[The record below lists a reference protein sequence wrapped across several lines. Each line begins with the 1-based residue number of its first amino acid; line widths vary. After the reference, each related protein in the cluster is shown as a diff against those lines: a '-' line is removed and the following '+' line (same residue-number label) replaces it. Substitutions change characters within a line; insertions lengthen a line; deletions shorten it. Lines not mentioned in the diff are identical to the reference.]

1 MKGGP
6 LQSTR
11 LERLQGRW
19 GRVIRA
25 QIGDRWA
32 TASAASLALLA
43 GIFLGQNL
51 SSVLLWRVSGG
62 RPVVVL
68 VLVISHELVVRLRS
82 RFVAPA
88 APLGWVLLDNLRIG
102 VVFALVL
109 EAFKLGS

>member
-1 MKGGP
+1 MGVSR
-6 LQSTR
+6 QRTR
-11 LERLQGRW
+11 LEQLQQRW
-19 GRVIRA
+19 GGVVKA

-43 GIFLGQNL
+43 GVFLGQNL
-51 SSVLLWRVSGG
+51 SSILLWKVTGG

-68 VLVISHELVVRLRS
+68 GLVLSHEILVRLRS
-82 RFVAPA
+82 RAVVSP
-88 APLGWVLLDNLRIG
+88 PGLGWVMVDNLRIG

>member
-1 MKGGP
+1 MAALP
-6 LQSTR
+6 QPTR
-11 LERLQGRW
+11 LERLQQRW
-19 GRVIRA
+19 GRVVRA

-32 TASAASLALLA
+32 TVSAASLALLA

-51 SSVLLWRVSGG
+51 SSFLLWKVAGG

-68 VLVISHELVVRLRS
+68 SLVLSHEILARLRS
-82 RFVAPA
+82 RAVSDVPS
-88 APLGWVLLDNLRIG
+88 LGWVIVDNLRIG

>member
-1 MKGGP
+1 MGAP
-6 LQSTR
+6 LQRTR
-11 LERLQGRW
+11 LEQLQQRW
-19 GRVIRA
+19 GRVIKA

-51 SSVLLWRVSGG
+51 SSILLWKVSGG
-62 RPVVVL
+62 RPIVVL
-68 VLVISHELVVRLRS
+68 GLVLTHESLVRLRS
-82 RFVAPA
+82 RTVAEEPA
-88 APLGWVLLDNLRIG
+88 LGWVLVDNLRMG